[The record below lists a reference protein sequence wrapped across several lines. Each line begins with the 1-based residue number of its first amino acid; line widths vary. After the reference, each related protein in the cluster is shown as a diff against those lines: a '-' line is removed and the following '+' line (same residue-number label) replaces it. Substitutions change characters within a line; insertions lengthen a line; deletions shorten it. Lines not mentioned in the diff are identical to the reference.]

1 MVKTTEN
8 EGLSSIKGGEHQL
21 GFAFPGDLFIE
32 LQDINTQA
40 DFDAAVD
47 ELNSYHERKCWLI
60 TVEDNEVQ
68 MSIAQAA
75 GFFWIYNGVWYRSNF
90 ND

>member
-1 MVKTTEN
+1 MVRTTEN
-8 EGLSSIKGGEHQL
+8 EKFSSIKGGEHHL

-32 LQDINTQA
+32 LLDIHTQT

-47 ELNSYHERKCWLI
+47 ELNSYQERKCWLI
-60 TVEDNEVQ
+60 TTEGDETQ
-68 MSIAQAA
+68 KSIAQAT
-75 GFFWIYNGVWYRSNF
+75 GFFWLYNGVWYRSNF